1 MYDKVRGKEGFSNEW
16 CWVGR
21 IRIKQPAPL
30 PHSFFNV
37 NSEGITVSNVKSET
51 ITFLEKMWKMWE
63 GTHMGQ
69 REDPQRSLKEKLDKF
84 DFTRLKGLM

>member
-1 MYDKVRGKEGFSNEW
+1 M
-16 CWVGR
+16 
-21 IRIKQPAPL
+21 
-30 PHSFFNV
+30 
-37 NSEGITVSNVKSET
+37 
-51 ITFLEKMWKMWE
+51 FLEKMWIIFQWE